1 MRCGKEWEQ
10 WGTSCVLSANPFIV
24 DHFIVYR
31 KTNMSLRKGSK
42 VIVIVGFLICFS
54 CMGILYSNLSTTT
67 IESQDMLN
75 VKNRAIEQLKKEIE
89 DRDTKS
95 FTLENRI
102 LALERENTQ
111 CSEQNTQFEQ
121 KSQTLEQSLDELRAK
136 ASEVNANLRKLE
148 KREEEEKTNHKA
160 DLQDN
165 LNTLEDLKRELS
177 KEKASTSSCV
187 SDLAVLK
194 GQYNRAVEERD
205 QQSNELTKCLQSAG
219 QAAAAAD
226 IKLVDS
232 DKEDVAVHQV
242 QAPVQAEA
250 PKPQQVVDSVDH
262 NAPAPVPA
270 QAPVIGGGGALG
282 DQIAALPNAIR
293 PPREAMGGDNEANK
307 QLVAAAPPPLQPA
320 QPLQPDQFQIQPAQP
335 AQEAFQPLPA
345 AEQPQPLQPMQGLEA
360 AQPALPQELLP
371 APQHPWR
378 DNLTI
383 FGHISAKR
391 WSLYTK
397 DLF

>member
-1 MRCGKEWEQ
+1 
-10 WGTSCVLSANPFIV
+10 
-24 DHFIVYR
+24 
-31 KTNMSLRKGSK
+31 MSLRKGSK

-121 KSQTLEQSLDELRAK
+121 KSKTLEQSLDELRAK

-177 KEKASTSSCV
+177 KEKSSTSSCV

-219 QAAAAAD
+219 QAAAAAE

-232 DKEDVAVHQV
+232 EKEDVAVHQV

-250 PKPQQVVDSVDH
+250 PKPQQIVDSVDH

-270 QAPVIGGGGALG
+270 QAPVVGGGGALG
-282 DQIAALPNAIR
+282 DQIAALPNAIP
-293 PPREAMGGDNEANK
+293 PPREANMGGDNEANQ

-320 QPLQPDQFQIQPAQP
+320 QPPAQPEQFQIQPAQP

-360 AQPALPQELLP
+360 AQPALPQELQA
-371 APQHPWR
+371 APQHP
-378 DNLTI
+378 
-383 FGHISAKR
+383 
-391 WSLYTK
+391 
-397 DLF
+397 